1 MRKNLFLVSMLT
13 VAMIMLSSCDTNHVN
28 DNLSTKGDVTIIN
41 DPSQLASR
49 LVFGGSHLKKV
60 QRQQQVVEQVAEPT
74 IPSDALPLKD
84 QPTNWNNGVTL
95 TRGKAYYIDAAWKG
109 TISQDWSSSTGS
121 IDIYLAANAEFT
133 NVWWNDDVPVNIYIL
148 SGAVLTYCEAGWD
161 DKVKIKKAT
170 NVYCWGNIT
179 TPDNMGLRLYDAGKL
194 YIYGTEGEPFYV
206 KANNNTI
213 NNNNAY
219 SAFQV
224 DPASDFYCEREMYVE
239 GTALLNGGK
248 THTVN
253 KVTIGKDLFVE
264 GKADVTFDDCVFV
277 LRELDFKSSRSAVV
291 NVNKYLQTNTLL
303 TNQGVGT
310 MNLKDAMFE
319 ILSDGMFVDKG
330 SQRIVVNG
338 VEATYKS
345 IVKVGGKLYLDRG
358 NDYTTVPN
366 SVAAASFPSGN
377 FTGHLNLEGNLR
389 IKFYYDVPDENA
401 ILSADNL
408 VVPATVSI
416 AENCWLPASE
426 DGCRPEVGEVP
437 VVEVLPPT
445 SSTPTHKYSATSIS
459 FNEDLVYVSWHANPE
474 TNMHYAQGNYSPS
487 VDSAEDFGGIVD
499 IIHIDRYDITS
510 SLFEQSME
518 NSEFKYNHIL
528 FSDNVV
534 YTAATSNKVGAAMSK
549 IALTPA
555 GLFPELDNYKEVRV
569 PLTGYSA
576 NCVER
581 IGNELVTISGY
592 SKGGINKFALTDES
606 NQEKKHIKGGD
617 DYQGKYVYYH
627 AANGKVVTLNNTSRG
642 IVTIYNSDMVEE
654 TSFEVGAIYPEDG
667 KNVCICDNEHIYVC
681 KGQNGFGV
689 YDYAGNRVG
698 GSGKSANGVDVDDK
712 YIYLAAGDGL
722 AILDKNSRFVNGEG
736 DICNRTVKKFS
747 YTGRGATSVT
757 DETSIKQSANFV
769 KKGPDGRI
777 YVAYGMYGLQI
788 YELGM
793 TE

>member
-28 DNLSTKGDVTIIN
+28 DNLSSKGDVTIIN

-95 TRGKAYYIDAAWKG
+95 TRGKAYFINEPWTG
-109 TISQDWSSSTGS
+109 TISQDWSSQTGS
-121 IDIYLAANAEFT
+121 IDIYVAANATFSGA
-133 NVWWNDDVPVNIYIL
+133 WWNDDTPVNIYIL

-248 THTVN
+248 THTTN
-253 KVTIGKDLFVE
+253 KVTIGKDLYVE
-264 GKADVTFDDCVFV
+264 GAADVTFDDCVFV

-377 FTGHLNLEGNLR
+377 FTGHLNLEGDLR

-401 ILSADNL
+401 ILDADNL

-474 TNMHYAQGNYSPS
+474 TNMHYAQSNYSPS

-667 KNVCICDNEHIYVC
+667 KNVCICDDEHIYVC

-698 GSGKSANGVDVDDK
+698 GSGKGANGVDVDDK
-712 YIYLAAGDGL
+712 FIYLAAGDGL
-722 AILDKNSRFVNGEG
+722 AILDKNSTFVNAKGE
-736 DICNRTVKKFS
+736 ICNRTVKKFS

>member
-28 DNLSTKGDVTIIN
+28 DNLSSKGDVTIIN

-60 QRQQQVVEQVAEPT
+60 QRQQRVVEQVAEPT

-121 IDIYLAANAEFT
+121 IDIYLAADAEFT
-133 NVWWNDDVPVNIYIL
+133 GAWWNDDTPVNIYIL

-264 GKADVTFDDCVFV
+264 GEADVTFDDCVFV

-377 FTGHLNLEGNLR
+377 FTGHLNLEGDLR

-474 TNMHYAQGNYSPS
+474 TNMHYAQSNYSPS

-581 IGNELVTISGY
+581 IGNELLTISGY

-617 DYQGKYVYYH
+617 DYQGKYIYYNV
-627 AANGKVVTLNNTSRG
+627 ANGKVVTLNNTSRG

-689 YDYAGNRVG
+689 YDYSGNRVG

>member
-1 MRKNLFLVSMLT
+1 MKKSLSIVCTLTILLFAS
-13 VAMIMLSSCDTNHVN
+13 ASCDNGQNPAV
-28 DNLSTKGDVTIIN
+28 STTENVTIID
-41 DPSQLASR
+41 DPSQLSSR
-49 LVFGGSHLKKV
+49 LVFGGSLKKLPA
-60 QRQQQVVEQVAEPT
+60 RKRVATTPAPA
-74 IPSDALPLKD
+74 IPADALPLKD

-95 TRGKAYYIDAAWKG
+95 TRGKAYFINEPWTG
-109 TISQDWSSSTGS
+109 TISQDWSSQTGS
-121 IDIYLAANAEFT
+121 IDIYVAADATFSNS
-133 NVWWNDDVPVNIYIL
+133 WWNDDTPLNIYIL
-148 SGAVLTYCEAGWD
+148 EGAVLTYCESGYD
-161 DKVKIKKAT
+161 DKVHIKKET
-170 NVYCWGNIT
+170 RVYCWGNIT
-179 TPDNMGLRLYDAGKL
+179 TPDNMGLRLYNAGL
-194 YIYGTEGEPFYV
+194 LHIYGTEGEPFYV
-206 KANNNTI
+206 KANNNTV

-219 SAFQV
+219 SSFQV

-248 THTVN
+248 THTTN
-253 KVTIGKDLFVE
+253 KVTIGKDLYVE
-264 GKADVTFDDCVFV
+264 GAADVTFDDCVYV

-310 MNLKDAMFE
+310 MNLKDALFE
-319 ILSDGMFVDKG
+319 IVTDGMFVDKG

-358 NDYTTVPN
+358 NDYTTVPG
-366 SVAAASFPSGN
+366 SRAAASFPIGN
-377 FTGHLNLEGNLR
+377 FTGHLNLEGDLR
-389 IKFYYDVPDENA
+389 IKFYDNVPDENA

-474 TNMHYAQGNYSPS
+474 TNMHYAQSNYSPS

-627 AANGKVVTLNNTSRG
+627 AANGKVITLNNTSRG

>member
-13 VAMIMLSSCDTNHVN
+13 VAMIMLSSCDNSHVN
-28 DNLSTKGDVTIIN
+28 NHLSSKGEVTIIN
-41 DPSQLASR
+41 DPSLLASR
-49 LVFGGSHLKKV
+49 LIFGGSRLKKV
-60 QRQQQVVEQVAEPT
+60 QRQQVVEQVAEPT

-95 TRGKAYYIDAAWKG
+95 TRGKAYFINEPWTG
-109 TISQDWSSSTGS
+109 TISQDWSSQTGS
-121 IDIYLAANAEFT
+121 IDIYVAADATFSNS
-133 NVWWNDDVPVNIYIL
+133 WWNDDTPLNIYIL
-148 SGAVLTYCEAGWD
+148 EGAVLTYCESGYD
-161 DKVKIKKAT
+161 DKVHIKKET
-170 NVYCWGNIT
+170 RVYCWGNIT
-179 TPDNMGLRLYDAGKL
+179 TPDNMGLRLYNAGL
-194 YIYGTEGEPFYV
+194 LHIYGTEGEPFYV
-206 KANNNTI
+206 KANNNTV

-219 SAFQV
+219 SSFQV

-264 GKADVTFDDCVFV
+264 GEADVTFDDCVFV
-277 LRELDFKSSRSAVV
+277 LRELDFKSSREAVV
-291 NVNKYLQTNTLL
+291 NVNKYLQANTLL

-319 ILSDGMFVDKG
+319 LLSDGMFVDKG

-377 FTGHLNLEGNLR
+377 FTGHLNLEGDLR
-389 IKFYYDVPDENA
+389 IKFYHDVPDENA

-474 TNMHYAQGNYSPS
+474 TNMHYAQSNYSPS

-627 AANGKVVTLNNTSRG
+627 AANGKVITLNNTSRG

-712 YIYLAAGDGL
+712 FIYLAAGDGL
-722 AILDKNSRFVNGEG
+722 AILDKHSRFVNGEG

-788 YELGM
+788 YELGI

>member
-13 VAMIMLSSCDTNHVN
+13 VAMIMLSSCDNSHVN
-28 DNLSTKGDVTIIN
+28 NHLSSKGEVTIIN

-49 LVFGGSHLKKV
+49 LIFGGSRLKKV
-60 QRQQQVVEQVAEPT
+60 QRQQVVEQVAEPT

-95 TRGKAYYIDAAWKG
+95 TRGKAYFINEPWTG
-109 TISQDWSSSTGS
+109 TISQDWSSQTGS
-121 IDIYLAANAEFT
+121 IDIYLAANATFSGA
-133 NVWWNDDVPVNIYIL
+133 WWNDDTPVNIYIL
-148 SGAVLTYCEAGWD
+148 SDAVLTYCEAGWD

-224 DPASDFYCEREMYVE
+224 DPASEFYCEREMHVE

-253 KVTIGKDLFVE
+253 KVTIGKDLYVE
-264 GKADVTFDDCVFV
+264 GAADVTFDDCVFV
-277 LRELDFKSSRSAVV
+277 LRELDFKSSREAVV
-291 NVNKYLQTNTLL
+291 NVNKYLQANTLL

-319 ILSDGMFVDKG
+319 LLSDGMFVDKG

-358 NDYTTVPN
+358 NDYTTVPG

-377 FTGHLNLEGNLR
+377 FTGHLNLEGDLR

-437 VVEVLPPT
+437 VIEVLPPT

-474 TNMHYAQGNYSPS
+474 TNMHYAQSNYSPS

-534 YTAATSNKVGAAMSK
+534 YTAVTSNKVGAAMSK

-581 IGNELVTISGY
+581 IGDELVTISGY

-627 AANGKVVTLNNTSRG
+627 AANGKVITLNNTSRG

-654 TSFEVGAIYPEDG
+654 SSFEVGAIYPEDG

-788 YELGM
+788 YELGI

>member
-13 VAMIMLSSCDTNHVN
+13 VAMIMLSSCDNNHVN
-28 DNLSTKGDVTIIN
+28 DHLSSKGDVTIIN

-264 GKADVTFDDCVFV
+264 GEADVTFDDCVFV

-377 FTGHLNLEGNLR
+377 FTGHLNLEGDLR

-474 TNMHYAQGNYSPS
+474 TNMHYAQSNYSPS

-627 AANGKVVTLNNTSRG
+627 AANGKVITLNNTSRG
-642 IVTIYNSDMVEE
+642 IVTIYNSDMIEE
-654 TSFEVGAIYPEDG
+654 SSFEVGAIYPEDG